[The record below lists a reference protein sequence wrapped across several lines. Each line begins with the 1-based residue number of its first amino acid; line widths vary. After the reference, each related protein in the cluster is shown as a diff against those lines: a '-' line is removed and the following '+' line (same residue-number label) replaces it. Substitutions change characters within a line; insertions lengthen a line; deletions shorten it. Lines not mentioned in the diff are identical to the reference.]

1 MHVLLVLITKV
12 TSLQESVE
20 SQYNPS
26 PSGRLDTASR
36 LIFSGAHSLSIMIDW
51 QLCQN
56 KRKMNLQ
63 LWGCFVLT
71 VERVHQRLFPG
82 RKGRDVVTK
91 VPNYSRAIRCQK
103 QEKGLRE

>member
-26 PSGRLDTASR
+26 PSASGRLDTASR
-36 LIFSGAHSLSIMIDW
+36 LIFSGAHSLSIMIYW

-56 KRKMNLQ
+56 KRRMNLHIMG
-63 LWGCFVLT
+63 LFCIDCGEGASVSFPRPEG
-71 VERVHQRLFPG
+71 ERRGHES
-82 RKGRDVVTK
+82 T
-91 VPNYSRAIRCQK
+91 
-103 QEKGLRE
+103 

>member
-1 MHVLLVLITKV
+1 MHVLITKV

-26 PSGRLDTASR
+26 PSGRLDIDTASR

-56 KRKMNLQ
+56 KRKMDLHIMG
-63 LWGCFVLT
+63 LFCIDCGEGASASFPRPEG
-71 VERVHQRLFPG
+71 ERRGHES
-82 RKGRDVVTK
+82 T
-91 VPNYSRAIRCQK
+91 
-103 QEKGLRE
+103 